1 MTQYPAV
8 MPHGPIELVADD
20 VFWVQGSINLAPAL
34 RITRNMAIVRS
45 GDELTLFH
53 TVRLSPLGE
62 AELEKLGT
70 VKNVVKLAHAHGQ
83 DDAYYLDRFGAT
95 YWALPNGAREQD
107 PEIQQELRDNNLPID
122 DAKLFEFQDVKEK
135 EAALLVERG
144 DGILITGD
152 AVQNWPDTAGCSL
165 PAKLVTRLMGFLKRP
180 AQIGPPWRKMMTP
193 KDGTLRPDFERLA
206 NLDFAHIVPAHG
218 CPLMNT
224 AKRDLS
230 ATIEAT
236 FS

>member
-1 MTQYPAV
+1 MTEYPSV

-20 VFWVQGSINLAPAL
+20 VFWVRGSIGLGPGL

-45 GDELTLFH
+45 GGELTLFH
-53 TVRLSPLGE
+53 SVRLSSEGE
-62 AELEKLGT
+62 AELAKLGT

-95 YWALPNGAREQD
+95 YWALSDGARDQD
-107 PEIQQELRDNNLPID
+107 PEIQQELRDNNLPFD
-122 DAKLFEFQDVKEK
+122 DAKLFEFRDVKEK

-144 DGILITGD
+144 EGILITGD
-152 AVQNWPDTAGCSL
+152 SVHNWTDTAGCSP

-193 KDGTLRPDFERLA
+193 EEGTLQPDFERLA
-206 NLDFAHIVPAHG
+206 SLDFAHIVPAHG
-218 CPLMNT
+218 RPLMNT
-224 AKRDLS
+224 AKRDLR

-236 FS
+236 FA

>member
-1 MTQYPAV
+1 MNEYPAV
-8 MPHGPIELVADD
+8 MPHGPIEMVADD
-20 VFWVQGSINLAPAL
+20 VFWVRGSVSLAPGL

-53 TVRLSPLGE
+53 AVRLSPPGE
-62 AELEKLGT
+62 AELAKLGT
-70 VKNVVKLAHAHGQ
+70 VKNVVKLANAHGM
-83 DDAYYLDRFGAT
+83 DDAYYLDHFDAT
-95 YWALPNGAREQD
+95 YWALPDGARDQD
-107 PEIQQELRDNNLPID
+107 PEIQQQLRDDNLPID
-122 DAKLFEFQDVKEK
+122 EAKLFAFRDSKEK

-152 AVQNWPDTAGCSL
+152 AVQNWPDSAGCSL

-193 KDGTLRPDFERLA
+193 ENGTLQPDFERLA
-206 NLDFAHIVPAHG
+206 DLDFAHIVPVHG
-218 CPLMNT
+218 HPLMNT
-224 AKRDLS
+224 AKQDLL

-236 FS
+236 YS

>member
-1 MTQYPAV
+1 MPEYPSV

-20 VFWVQGSINLAPAL
+20 VFWVRGSIGLGPGL

-45 GDELTLFH
+45 GGELTLFH
-53 TVRLSPLGE
+53 AVRLSPEGQ

-70 VKNVVKLAHAHGQ
+70 VKHVVKVAHAHGQ
-83 DDAYYLDRFGAT
+83 DDAYYLDHFGAT
-95 YWALPNGAREQD
+95 YWALPDGTRDQD
-107 PEIQQELRDNNLPID
+107 PEIQQELRDDNLPFD
-122 DAKLFEFQDVKEK
+122 GAKLFAFRDSKEK

-152 AVQNWPDTAGCSL
+152 SVHNWPDTAGCSL

-193 KDGTLRPDFERLA
+193 EDGTLEPDFERLA
-206 NLDFAHIVPAHG
+206 NLDFAHILPAHG
-218 CPLMNT
+218 SPLMDT
-224 AKRDLS
+224 AKRDLR

-236 FS
+236 FT

>member
-1 MTQYPAV
+1 

-20 VFWVQGSINLAPAL
+20 VFWLRGSVALGPGL
-34 RITRNMAIVRS
+34 RITRNMTIVRS
-45 GDELTLFH
+45 GDELSLFH
-53 TVRLSPLGE
+53 AVRLSSEGE
-62 AELEKLGT
+62 AELAKLGT
-70 VKNVVKLAHAHGQ
+70 VKNVVKLANAHGM
-83 DDAYYLDRFGAT
+83 DDAYYLDRFAAT
-95 YWALPNGAREQD
+95 YWALPGGARDQD
-107 PEIQQELRDNNLPID
+107 PEIQQELRDDNLPID
-122 DAKLFEFQDVKEK
+122 EAKLFAFRDSNEK

-165 PAKLVTRLMGFLKRP
+165 PAKLVCRLMGFLKRP

-206 NLDFAHIVPAHG
+206 NLDFVHIVPVHG
-218 CPLMNT
+218 RPLMNT
-224 AKRDLS
+224 AKHDLK

-236 FS
+236 FP